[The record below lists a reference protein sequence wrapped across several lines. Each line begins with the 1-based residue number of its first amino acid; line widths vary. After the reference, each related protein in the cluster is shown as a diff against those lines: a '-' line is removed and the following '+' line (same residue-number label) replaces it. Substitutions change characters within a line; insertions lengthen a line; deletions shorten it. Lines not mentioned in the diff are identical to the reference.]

1 MVLDLSI
8 STGCCAALDHI
19 VTYLFTHFQKASKS
33 ANPMK
38 DVDQHPALKILEH
51 RPVIF
56 QQVSD
61 LRSITFRSLIFVTQ
75 YIQTQTKTHK
85 NLITLTF

>member
-61 LRSITFRSLIFVTQ
+61 LRPITFPSLIFVTQ

>member
-61 LRSITFRSLIFVTQ
+61 LRSVTFRPHVFITQ
-75 YIQTQTKTHK
+75 YI
-85 NLITLTF
+85 

>member
-1 MVLDLSI
+1 MIFMVLDLSI

-61 LRSITFRSLIFVTQ
+61 LRSITFRPHVFITQ
-75 YIQTQTKTHK
+75 YI
-85 NLITLTF
+85 

>member
-1 MVLDLSI
+1 
-8 STGCCAALDHI
+8 
-19 VTYLFTHFQKASKS
+19 
-33 ANPMK
+33 MK

-61 LRSITFRSLIFVTQ
+61 LRPITFRSLIFVTQ